1 MINLLPPGDRRQLV
15 AARTNT
21 LLLRYVVLLP
31 ILVAALIIEMGVLYF
46 MMNAAQENSRR
57 NIAGNEAQAAK
68 YASVKKRGDEY
79 KKNLLAAKTI
89 LDAQL
94 PYTDVLT
101 AIAQNLPE
109 GAAVEQISIDA
120 QKLNEPSEIVIRV
133 ASYQQAVD
141 IKNILQ
147 KTKINSKP
155 MFADAKIQIASY
167 DEYHKATYNVTF
179 SKEILP

>member
-57 NIAGNEAQAAK
+57 NIADNEAQAAK
-68 YASVKKRGDEY
+68 YTSVKKRGDEY

-101 AIAQNLPE
+101 IE
-109 GAAVEQISIDA
+109 DRKSV
-120 QKLNEPSEIVIRV
+120 V
-133 ASYQQAVD
+133 
-141 IKNILQ
+141 
-147 KTKINSKP
+147 
-155 MFADAKIQIASY
+155 
-167 DEYHKATYNVTF
+167 
-179 SKEILP
+179 